1 MKQAVQWAMS
11 FLQDGTTGTNSS
23 SRLIAVGAATIM
35 ACYLGADI
43 IARWCGMTPMDVTV
57 ATSCVA
63 GLVTLGGG
71 VYVANK
77 VAGVK
82 RSAQDHAE

>member
-1 MKQAVQWAMS
+1 MIGKITQTLVG
-11 FLQDGTTGTNSS
+11 FLSDGTTGNLSS
-23 SRLIAVGAATIM
+23 SRLIACGAATIM

-43 IARWCGMTPMDVTV
+43 VARWCGMTPMDVTV

-77 VAGVK
+77 VAAVK
-82 RSAQDHAE
+82 HSSNDS